1 MFKTRSTCRACGSR
15 ALTPVLSLGEQR
27 LASNFTM
34 SPDYP
39 PVDREIPLKLVRCSP
54 ELDEGACGLVQLRHT
69 VSSDLMY
76 ASYGYRSG
84 VNETMRR
91 HLAGIAREVQ
101 DRLTTYPT
109 GRTVVDVGANDGTLL
124 LAYEGDLRRV
134 GFEPSDVRPLGA
146 HSIEYVGDYF
156 CREQVENF
164 DYHTVDALTSIAM
177 FYDLED
183 PGEFIRCVDLVLG
196 DNGLWVLELSYLP
209 TMLEMNSFDTI
220 CHEHVAYYSL
230 STLEPLLAK
239 RGFVV
244 IDATINDINGGSI
257 RVTAARRGSLRARGV
272 SAEARA
278 RLYALRRSEFEMR
291 LDTAQP
297 FDAFAQRVVGIK
309 HDLERMLKRLRD
321 AGKKVVGY
329 GASTKGNVILQYC
342 GVDKTMLAAIAD
354 RNPAKVGGVTV
365 GTGIPI
371 ISEEQMRAAKP
382 DYLLALPWHFMPE
395 FLERERELLA
405 GGTKFIVPLP
415 TPRVLL

>member
-1 MFKTRSTCRACGSR
+1 
-15 ALTPVLSLGEQR
+15 
-27 LASNFTM
+27 
-34 SPDYP
+34 
-39 PVDREIPLKLVRCSP
+39 
-54 ELDEGACGLVQLRHT
+54 
-69 VSSDLMY
+69 MY

-101 DRLTTYPT
+101 DRLTTQL
-109 GRTVVDVGANDGTLL
+109 GGHTVVDVGANDGTLL
-124 LAYEGDLRRV
+124 LAYEGDIERV
-134 GFEPSDVRPLGA
+134 GFEPSDVRPLGP
-146 HSIEYVGDYF
+146 HNIEYIGDYF
-156 CREQVENF
+156 CREQAESF
-164 DYHTVDALTSIAM
+164 DDYHTVDALTSIAM

-257 RVTAARRGSLRARGV
+257 RVTAAKRGSVRAQSV

-297 FDAFAQRVVGIK
+297 FDAFAQRVIEVRDELQ
-309 HDLERMLKRLRD
+309 HMLRSFRDLGLS
-321 AGKKVVGY
+321 VVGY

-395 FLERERELLA
+395 FLERERELIA